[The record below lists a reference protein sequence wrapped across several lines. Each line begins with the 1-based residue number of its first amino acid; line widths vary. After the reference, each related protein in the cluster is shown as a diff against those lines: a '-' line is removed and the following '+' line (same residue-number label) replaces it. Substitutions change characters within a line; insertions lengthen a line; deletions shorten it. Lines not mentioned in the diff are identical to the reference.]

1 MLDENNSEN
10 SDYLLGGWAT
20 AHDIE
25 LYRVSEPSMFYGASN
40 LIFENAKALRNRVTT
55 SESLLWE
62 HLKSK
67 QLGIKFR
74 RQHPIANYIAD
85 FYCHEIKLVIEL
97 DGSIHQLP
105 EVLANDI
112 ERQKN
117 LESFG
122 ITVIRFTNKELQHNL
137 NAVLNKIKETIQSK
151 QATPPPLGGPRGLS
165 KRIIPCLDVK
175 DGRTVKGINFVDLRD
190 AGDPVE
196 LAAQYAKQ
204 GADELVFLD
213 ITATHERRKTMI
225 EMVKS
230 VARQLN
236 IPFTIGGGIS
246 EIADAEAL
254 LNAGADK
261 ISINSAAVK
270 NPQLIADLAKNFGA
284 QFVVLAVDTKHING
298 KNIVH
303 LNGGRLITELE
314 TENWIKKAEDLGAG
328 EILLTSMDH
337 DGTKQG
343 FDCNLL
349 TKINQMINIPIIASG
364 GAGKMEHF
372 TEVFQKT
379 GVDAALA
386 ASVFHYGEILIPDL
400 KQELKKHSIPVR
412 TP

>member
-1 MLDENNSEN
+1 MKMYPEAD
-10 SDYLLGGWAT
+10 DDFDLLR
-20 AHDIE
+20 IN
-25 LYRVSEPSMFYGASN
+25 EPNMFYGASN
-40 LIFENAKALRNRVTT
+40 LIFENAKALRNSVTA

-62 HLKSK
+62 YLSNK
-67 QLGIKFR
+67 QLGVKFR
-74 RQHPIANYIAD
+74 RQHPISLYIAD
-85 FYCHEIKLVIEL
+85 FYCHEAKLIIEL
-97 DGSIHQLP
+97 DGNIHNKP
-105 EVLANDI
+105 EVLTNDI

-117 LESFG
+117 LEILG
-122 ITVIRFTNKELQHNL
+122 IKVIRFTNRELNNNL
-137 NAVLNKIKETIQSK
+137 NQVLDKIKEAL
-151 QATPPPLGGPRGLS
+151 QARQFTAPPSGGLRGLS

-196 LAAQYAKQ
+196 LAAQYAQQ

-236 IPFTIGGGIS
+236 IPFTIGGGIT

-261 ISINSAAVK
+261 ISINSAAVR
-270 NPQLIADLAKNFGA
+270 NPKLIEDLAKAFGV
-284 QFVVLAVDTKHING
+284 QFVVLAVDTKYVAG
-298 KNIVH
+298 KNMVH

-314 TENWIKKAEDLGAG
+314 TENWIKQAEDLGAG

-337 DGTKQG
+337 DGTKAG
-343 FDCNLL
+343 FDCDLL
-349 TKINQMINIPIIASG
+349 SKVNHMINIPIIASG
-364 GAGKMEHF
+364 GAGTIAHF
-372 TEVFQKT
+372 TEVFQT
-379 GVDAALA
+379 ANVDAALA

-400 KQELKKHSIPVR
+400 KQELTRNGIRVR
-412 TP
+412 PPLTP